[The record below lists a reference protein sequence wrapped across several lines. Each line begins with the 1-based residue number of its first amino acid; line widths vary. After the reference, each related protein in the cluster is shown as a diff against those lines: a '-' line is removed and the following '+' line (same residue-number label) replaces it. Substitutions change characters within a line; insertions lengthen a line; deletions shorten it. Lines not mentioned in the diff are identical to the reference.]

1 MWNDPFDTGGSVANS
16 AMAERISLTNLRLAE
31 AFLERAR
38 DRLKALDALRH
49 EADFSDVIREA
60 RDIVTLCIRGM
71 LRIIGIE
78 VSRWLD
84 VGDALSQNIGKLPS
98 EVIAQRERILSIYHD
113 LNRERQV
120 EFSEE
125 IPIEKVL
132 AADADRAIAE
142 AEWFLGL
149 AQLTIDIVSRR
160 RVPSSQP

>member
-1 MWNDPFDTGGSVANS
+1 MPHSTMV
-16 AMAERISLTNLRLAE
+16 ERISLTSLRLAE
-31 AFLERAR
+31 AFLERAG
-38 DRLKALDALRH
+38 DRLTALDALRH

-78 VSRWLD
+78 VSRWVD
-84 VGDALSQNIGKLPS
+84 VGEALTQNMGKLPP
-98 EVIAQRERILSIYHD
+98 EVAEHKDRILEIYHN

-120 EFSEE
+120 EFSPE

-142 AEWFLGL
+142 AEWFLDL
-149 AQLTIDIVSRR
+149 AQLTIDIMSRR
-160 RVPSSQP
+160 RVPSSQS